1 MKTLVFFAFIFL
13 LQSFSYSQKR
23 KAFKLG
29 SELKEISG
37 VESINDSLLIAH
49 NDGGNEPLLYL
60 LNQKGEIRKTCRIIN
75 AKNTDW
81 EDITK
86 DNYGNIYIA
95 DIGNNSN
102 KRKKVR
108 VLKVAIDSVL
118 NSDSTK
124 AIIYPFSYPDQLEF
138 PPASSEL
145 YYDAE
150 SLSFYNDSLWIFTK
164 CRAVPFDGKSKVYAI
179 HPKDLVEGNWEM
191 KGVFIPG
198 TKNWKYDSFTASTV
212 FKDIFYL
219 ITYNKL
225 IKVKRNSNSFE
236 ILTKKRFLK
245 FNQRESI
252 AITPSGSI
260 FIANE
265 GHWLLG
271 KQRLIMYKN
280 E

>member
-1 MKTLVFFAFIFL
+1 MKTFVFLAGIIFF
-13 LQSFSYSQKR
+13 QATSFSQKR
-23 KAFKLG
+23 NSFKLV

-37 VESINDSLLIAH
+37 LESINDTLLIAH

-60 LNQKGEIRKTCRIIN
+60 LNLKGEIQKTCLISN

-81 EDITK
+81 EDLTI
-86 DNYGNIYIA
+86 DNQGNLYIA
-95 DIGNNSN
+95 DIGNNLN

-108 VLKVAIDSVL
+108 ILKVAIDSVL
-118 NSDSTK
+118 HSSSVIAT
-124 AIIYPFSYPDQLEF
+124 IYPFSYPDQTEF
-138 PPASSEL
+138 PPPNKNL
-145 YYDAE
+145 HYDAE

-164 CRAVPFDGKSKVYAI
+164 CRSVPFDGRSKIYSI
-179 HPKDLVEGNWEM
+179 HPKDLNDGNWNM
-191 KGVFIPG
+191 KGEIIPG
-198 TKNWKYDSFTASTV
+198 VKSWKYDSFTASTV
-212 FKDIFYL
+212 YKDTFYL

-225 IKVKRNSNSFE
+225 LTVTRKSNDFE
-236 ILTKKRFLK
+236 IIKNNQFFR

-252 AITPSGSI
+252 AITPSGKI

-271 KQRLIMYKN
+271 KQRIIKYNN

>member
-1 MKTLVFFAFIFL
+1 MKTVVFLTLMLLIQFYGFA
-13 LQSFSYSQKR
+13 QTR
-23 KAFKLG
+23 KKFKL
-29 SELKEISG
+29 SNDLKEISG
-37 VESINDSLLIAH
+37 LESISDTLLIAH

-60 LNQKGEIRKTCRIIN
+60 LSLTGQIYKTCSISN

-81 EDITK
+81 EDVTK
-86 DNYGNIYIA
+86 DDKGNLYIA

-108 VLKVAIDSVL
+108 ILKVNLDSVL
-118 NSDSTK
+118 HFDSVN
-124 AIIYPFSYPDQLEF
+124 ASIYSFSYPDQTEF
-138 PPASSEL
+138 PPTPNEL
-145 YYDAE
+145 HYDAE
-150 SLSFYNDSLWIFTK
+150 SLCFYQDSLWIFTK
-164 CRAVPFDGKSKVYAI
+164 CRSIPFDGKSKVYAI
-179 HPKDLVEGNWEM
+179 HPNDLNQGNWEN
-191 KGVFIPG
+191 KGEIIPG
-198 TKNWKYDSFTASTV
+198 SKSWKYDSFTSSTV
-212 FKDIFYL
+212 FKDTFYL

-225 IKVKRNSNSFE
+225 ILAKRKTTSFE
-236 ILTKKRFLK
+236 VVKKKRFLK

-271 KQRLIMYKN
+271 KQRLITYKN